1 MYITLYI
8 LLINCD
14 LLIFVMFLFIL
25 NSEIEKYKNNVWH
38 T

>member
-25 NSEIEKYKNNVWH
+25 NSEIEKYKNNV
-38 T
+38 

>member
-1 MYITLYI
+1 MYITLCI

-25 NSEIEKYKNNVWH
+25 NSEIEKYKNNV
-38 T
+38 

>member
-1 MYITLYI
+1 MYITLCI

-25 NSEIEKYKNNVWH
+25 NLEIEKYKNNVWH